1 LDLKRVNPLW
11 LMPGLLLGIP
21 LLVLVLGVLTGGIVL
36 VLALVYFFWIPA
48 AIFGGPHFAL
58 ADFAGPKDATGVM
71 LTAAFYVFIAAL
83 LAGAFWL
90 WQQRGD
96 RWTGRAIGTLLVAS
110 IVTMMVPQIHD
121 RGALTEELE
130 ERVAAEQA
138 MLDAAIPAYPSLEG
152 NFVIQADAGY
162 YVVKSSGRW
171 RIERGLLELDADTT
185 EILNRFPQCADCARL
200 QSWRFALHGAREKG
214 PYLGSEKRV
223 GFQALPSSAGPDG
236 RVLLKD
242 HHMVVPIAASETI
255 TVTHGGQHATGQ
267 VRRYLAPGIL
277 ADYWLAIEV
286 LLSDRRSFAADA
298 TDPFVFADALAA
310 RGMAAPRCGSPRSI
324 ADAVERS
331 CHDELEVMLA
341 DPARQAELEKGDR
354 RLRSFSRDTRPLEVA
369 LWKNDGRAAEMLL
382 EHGADPNYTDMAGY
396 TLLMLAANRGAAD
409 VAASLARHG
418 ARLNDQYRNPG
429 NDAGKT
435 ALIIAAANGDIAT
448 VKVLLAAGAD
458 RSIRSSTGHNA
469 FQHAER
475 FRHPETA
482 ALLK

>member
-1 LDLKRVNPLW
+1 MRLARINPLW
-11 LMPGLLLGIP
+11 LALGIVFGIP
-21 LLVLVLGVLTGGIVL
+21 LVALLFGPFGLIVTAYFLIVPAQVFGRPHFDASLLGV
-36 VLALVYFFWIPA
+36 
-48 AIFGGPHFAL
+48 PH
-58 ADFAGPKDATGVM
+58 DATGWLLLV
-71 LTAAFYVFIAAL
+71 AFYAFVAGLI
-83 LAGAFWL
+83 AGAL
-90 WQQRGD
+90 WILRQPARD
-96 RWTGRAIGTLLVAS
+96 RWTGPAIGTVLVAS
-110 IVTMMVPQIHD
+110 IIAMMVPQIHD

-138 MLDAAIPAYPSLEG
+138 MLDAAIPEYPSLEG
-152 NFVIQADAGY
+152 NFTIQADAGY
-162 YVVKSSGRW
+162 YVVKSSGHW
-171 RIERGLLELDADTT
+171 RIDRGQLELDADST
-185 EILNRFPQCADCARL
+185 EIWNRFPQCTDCARL
-200 QSWRFALHGAREKG
+200 QSWRFALHGTREKG
-214 PYLGSEKRV
+214 PYLGGEKRV
-223 GFQALPSSAGPDG
+223 GFQSLASTAGPDG
-236 RVLLKD
+236 RVVVKD
-242 HHMVVPIAASETI
+242 HHMIVPIAASETI
-255 TVTHGGQHATGQ
+255 TVTHGGQHASGQ
-267 VRRYLAPGIL
+267 VRRYVAPGIL

-286 LLSDRRSFAADA
+286 LLSDHRSFAVDA

-310 RGMAAPRCGSPRSI
+310 SGMAAPRCGSPRTI
-324 ADAVERS
+324 ADAVERA
-331 CHDELEVMLA
+331 CHAELEAMLA
-341 DPARQAELEKGDR
+341 DPARRTELEKGDR
-354 RLRSFSRDTRPLEVA
+354 RLRSFARDTRPLEVA

-382 EHGADPNYTDMAGY
+382 QHGADPNYTDMAGY

-458 RSIRSSTGHNA
+458 RSIRTSAGYNA